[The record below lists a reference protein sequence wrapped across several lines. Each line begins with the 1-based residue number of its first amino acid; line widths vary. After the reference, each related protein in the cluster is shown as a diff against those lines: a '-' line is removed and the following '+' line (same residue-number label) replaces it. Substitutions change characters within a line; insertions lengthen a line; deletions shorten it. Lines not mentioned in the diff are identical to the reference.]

1 MEVPVLLPKESA
13 VLLRRICRGQETE
26 HQLTALK
33 PQNTVRDE
41 LPDVKQT
48 YQTPFTY
55 LCVPI

>member
-13 VLLRRICRGQETE
+13 VLCEEYVEDKKQNAING
-26 HQLTALK
+26 LK